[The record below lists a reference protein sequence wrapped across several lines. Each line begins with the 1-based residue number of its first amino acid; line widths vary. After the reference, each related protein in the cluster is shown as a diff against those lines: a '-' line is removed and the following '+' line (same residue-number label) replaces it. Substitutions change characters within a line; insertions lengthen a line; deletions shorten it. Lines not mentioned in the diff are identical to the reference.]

1 MLKNLAI
8 MQMKKKNAAE
18 LDAKFP
24 SKKDHAA
31 LRRDET
37 GEKAAF
43 PSYNEFE
50 VMPGAAKRPKE

>member
-1 MLKNLAI
+1 

-18 LDAKFP
+18 IDAKFP

-37 GEKAAF
+37 GDKAAF
-43 PSYNEFE
+43 PSYDEFE
-50 VMPGAAKRPKE
+50 MMPGKGKKPTN